1 MRTDPGQASCVHF
14 TVHATPRTYPS
25 DRTTSWWLITVP
37 SKVSIG
43 PTMKGAPLE
52 ANPVTVG
59 PDIDPTTSSEVASM
73 RNITTEPAGKAA
85 PAGEGS
91 PQPAPNEKTI
101 LVCRPGGKWSTEV
114 IA

>member
-1 MRTDPGQASCVHF
+1 
-14 TVHATPRTYPS
+14 
-25 DRTTSWWLITVP
+25 
-37 SKVSIG
+37 
-43 PTMKGAPLE
+43 
-52 ANPVTVG
+52 
-59 PDIDPTTSSEVASM
+59 M

-91 PQPAPNEKTI
+91 QQPAPTNKTI

>member
-1 MRTDPGQASCVHF
+1 
-14 TVHATPRTYPS
+14 
-25 DRTTSWWLITVP
+25 
-37 SKVSIG
+37 
-43 PTMKGAPLE
+43 
-52 ANPVTVG
+52 
-59 PDIDPTTSSEVASM
+59 M

-85 PAGEGS
+85 PVGNKE